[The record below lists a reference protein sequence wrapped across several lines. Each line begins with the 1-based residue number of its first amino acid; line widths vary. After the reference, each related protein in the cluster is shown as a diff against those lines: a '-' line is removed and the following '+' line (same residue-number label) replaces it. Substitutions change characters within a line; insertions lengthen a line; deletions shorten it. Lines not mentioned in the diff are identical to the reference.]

1 MGEAGGGELVGEVSW
16 GRRRSLCRLLGMCGF
31 GIGILV
37 WLLQSPWAGK
47 QVVSPCG
54 VVTSGAA
61 NLNLALL
68 AVYPDNS
75 PSFSV
80 WSLALVGV
88 RHGTCLMIHD
98 RAK

>member
-1 MGEAGGGELVGEVSW
+1 MSTLGDVWIWYWDFGLAAPVS
-16 GRRRSLCRLLGMCGF
+16 LG
-31 GIGILV
+31 
-37 WLLQSPWAGK
+37 GK

-54 VVTSGAA
+54 VVTSGTA

-80 WSLALVGV
+80 WFLALVGV
-88 RHGTCLMIHD
+88 CHGTCLMIHD

>member
-1 MGEAGGGELVGEVSW
+1 VGEAGGGELVGEVSW
-16 GRRRSLCRLLGMCGF
+16 GRRRNLCRLLGMWDLVLGF
-31 GIGILV
+31 WFGCSSLPGQASSRVSLWCRDIGY
-37 WLLQSPWAGK
+37 
-47 QVVSPCG
+47 C
-54 VVTSGAA
+54 